1 MTIFKLNFQKRS
13 FEIRKFYF
21 RLVFAVFIYIQNIKI
36 IFLYNFFIFLKLDF
50 IYFFF
55 FMLLQVFSF
64 YFNNVKDK
72 RRKIGLKF

>member
-55 FMLLQVFSF
+55 MLLQVFSF

>member
-55 FMLLQVFSF
+55 FYVAASF
-64 YFNNVKDK
+64 LVLF
-72 RRKIGLKF
+72 

>member
-55 FMLLQVFSF
+55 YVAASF
-64 YFNNVKDK
+64 LVLF
-72 RRKIGLKF
+72 